1 MMCYDNS
8 EMLSRLIDV
17 MANDKPLMLTSPKQ
31 RQGSYFEQQACEFLQ
46 ERGLILIAQNWQQPK
61 VGELDL
67 VMLEKGQAWS
77 TLVFVEVRQRQ
88 QSHFGDAA
96 LSVTAGKQ
104 RKIIKAARHFLQ
116 QNPQYHKYECRFDV
130 IAYDTANNN
139 SKDKTGI
146 ALDNQPNQ
154 GLDVSQPEWLQ
165 GAFIASAW

>member
-1 MMCYDNS
+1 
-8 EMLSRLIDV
+8 

-46 ERGLILIAQNWQQPK
+46 GQGLILIAQNWQQPK

-67 VMLEKGQAWS
+67 VMLEKGRAWS

-88 QSHFGDAA
+88 RSYFGDAV
-96 LSVTAGKQ
+96 LSVTAAKQ

-130 IAYDTANNN
+130 IAYNTTNKKNKNEAN
-139 SKDKTGI
+139 I
-146 ALDNQPNQ
+146 MLDNQPNQ
-154 GLDVSQPEWLQ
+154 RLEINQPEWLQ